1 MVYSGKLRGKR
12 VAIKTILVENIN
24 DENIASF
31 KKEVDIMTKLRYI
44 ASLLPFLALL
54 LSLFL
59 TPYFF
64 LFL

>member
-31 KKEVDIMTKLRYI
+31 KKEVDIMTKLRYV
-44 ASLLPFLALL
+44 AFLALL

-59 TPYFF
+59 TPY